1 MKFSKG
7 FYAILFVTVFFLFS
21 CVSSIRY
28 TNEEIKDFPLDVQ
41 QKIIKGEVAPGMTP
55 QQVRYAWGPP
65 DLTKSLEPQGGK
77 PREEWI
83 YTSGVGIFKTKLI
96 FVDGKLT
103 YIISSEPGKFPD

>member
-1 MKFSKG
+1 MKLGKG
-7 FYAILFVTVFFLFS
+7 FYAILFVMVFFLFS

-41 QKIIKGEVAPGMTP
+41 QKIIKGEVAPGMTS
-55 QQVRYAWGPP
+55 QQVRYAWGSP
-65 DLTKSLEPQGGK
+65 DLTKNLEPQGGK

-83 YTSGVGIFKTKLI
+83 YSSGILFKTKLI

-103 YIISSEPGKFPD
+103 YIISSDFGRFPE